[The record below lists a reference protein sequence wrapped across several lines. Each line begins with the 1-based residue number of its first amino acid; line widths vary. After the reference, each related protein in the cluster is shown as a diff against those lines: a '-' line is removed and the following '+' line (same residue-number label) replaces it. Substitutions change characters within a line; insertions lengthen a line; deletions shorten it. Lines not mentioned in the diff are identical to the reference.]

1 VRRVTAI
8 AALSC
13 ALFGGTAA
21 AQPYSGVTPVPR
33 TTDAAAL
40 HALAS
45 DREIGERIRLG
56 IAALARAAWPAAR
69 DEFARALALHPPEPQ
84 GSTASYDLGIALT
97 NAGDL
102 DGAARA
108 FEAAIALDRGFLA
121 ARANL
126 VSVHLLRGDLAA
138 ARAAADA
145 YVALAPDS
153 ARAAYARGIAALRAG
168 DATTALADFRRLL
181 ARDPKYAVAHYD
193 LALAE
198 QRLGDYAAAER
209 ELRAALALVPA
220 YARANIALGA
230 VLLHEGNRADAR
242 AAFDAALRDTDDAT
256 LRTLAT
262 SLRDAIGR

>member
-1 VRRVTAI
+1 VRRVTGI

-13 ALFGGTAA
+13 ALLGGTAA
-21 AQPYSGVTPVPR
+21 AQPYPGVTPVPR

-40 HALAS
+40 HALAN

-56 IAALARAAWPAAR
+56 IAALARGAWPAAR
-69 DEFARALALHPPEPQ
+69 DEFARALALHPREPQ

-102 DGAARA
+102 DAAARA

-126 VSVHLLRGDLAA
+126 VTVQLMRGDLAA

-168 DATTALADFRRLL
+168 DAATALADFRRLL

-198 QRLGDYAAAER
+198 QRLNDDAAAER
-209 ELRAALALVPA
+209 ELRAALALVPG
-220 YARANIALGA
+220 YARARAALGA
-230 VLLHEGNRADAR
+230 ILLHEGKRDEAR
-242 AAFDAALRDTDDAT
+242 AAFDAAARDADDPALRN
-256 LRTLAT
+256 LAT
-262 SLRDAIGR
+262 SLRDAIAR